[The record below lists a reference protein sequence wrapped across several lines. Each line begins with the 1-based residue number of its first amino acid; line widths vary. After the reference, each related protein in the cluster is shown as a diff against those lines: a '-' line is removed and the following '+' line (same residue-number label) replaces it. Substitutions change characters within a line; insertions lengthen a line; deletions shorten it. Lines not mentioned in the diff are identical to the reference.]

1 MSASISLSEGNLIL
15 RTPYNKKLVN
25 DLKDAIPPMGRRW
38 DNDNKVWIIGYMF
51 AFDVVDVIKKNL
63 GIELSIPKQSTQA
76 PKKETRIFKIEYIGA
91 VKERENGELSAMAWA
106 NGNWSVVFSLASL
119 REWFEGDRQ
128 ETVKPGD
135 APNFYVVLGVKRNA
149 TDLDIKRAYRIAA
162 KTWHPDVNND
172 PQAAEQ
178 FRLVQKA
185 YETLS
190 ENRRKY
196 DAGLKFE
203 SDAKKSQTKDYSQMS
218 VEEQIKLTS
227 IWRCPKRCGMI
238 TVEGQSI
245 VGRFIV
251 ERILFWDE
259 ILNTAG
265 QVAIAYW
272 EKGKDTFTT
281 EFI

>member
-1 MSASISLSEGNLIL
+1 MSASISLNEGNLIL
-15 RTPYNKKLVN
+15 KTAYNRKFVD
-25 DLKDAIPPMGRRW
+25 DLKNAIPPMGRRW

-51 AFDVVDVIKKNL
+51 AYDVINVVKQNL
-63 GIELSIPKQSTQA
+63 GIELSIPKQFTQA
-76 PKKETRIFKIEYIGA
+76 PQKETRIFKIEYIGA

-135 APNFYVVLGVKRNA
+135 APNFYVVLGVKRNCS
-149 TDLDIKRAYRIAA
+149 DLDIKRAYRIAA

-172 PQAAEQ
+172 LQAADQ

-203 SDAKKSQTKDYSQMS
+203 QDAKKQKGDYSQMS
-218 VEEQIKLTS
+218 VEEQIKFTS
-227 IWRCPKRCGMI
+227 IFRPPKRCGMI

-251 ERILFWDE
+251 ERILFWDD
-259 ILNTAG
+259 ILDMVG
-265 QVAIAYW
+265 KVAIAYW

>member
-1 MSASISLSEGNLIL
+1 MSASISLNEGNIVL

-38 DNDNKVWIIGYMF
+38 DNDRKVWIIGYMF
-51 AFDVVDVIKKNL
+51 AFDVVDVVKKNL
-63 GIELSIPKQSTQA
+63 GIELSIPKQSTQS
-76 PKKETRIFKIEYIGA
+76 PQKETRIFKIEYIGA
-91 VKERENGELSAMAWA
+91 VKEREDGELSAMAWA

-135 APNFYVVLGVKRNA
+135 APNFYVVLGVKRNCG
-149 TDLDIKRAYRIAA
+149 DLDIKRAYRIAA

-172 PQAAEQ
+172 PSAADQ

-203 SDAKKSQTKDYSQMS
+203 SDAKKESNKDYSKMS

-227 IWRCPKRCGMI
+227 IFRPPKRCGMI
-238 TVEGQSI
+238 TVEGQNI